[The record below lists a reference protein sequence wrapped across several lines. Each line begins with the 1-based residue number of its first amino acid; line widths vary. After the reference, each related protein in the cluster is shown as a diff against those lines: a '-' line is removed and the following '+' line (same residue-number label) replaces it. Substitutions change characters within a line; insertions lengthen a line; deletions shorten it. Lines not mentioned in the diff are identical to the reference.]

1 MGRFPAGTL
10 KLVAHRVAEI
20 VAALDRLSHY
30 ELLEVDSAADEV
42 EIGTNYKL
50 MAQAYREIMA
60 HPDCP
65 ETLYHDLALLCE
77 RLRLAAWVLCDPV
90 RREAYDD
97 RAAQR
102 RVRREDSLHPI
113 IRRSTSGQIELEDG
127 FDLDDGE
134 PTISEFTPLRHHDG
148 PAPPRP
154 EPALFPAELRD
165 DPHTHTDPQ
174 FSEETVGFRG
184 RRDDRH
190 TRTDPKFSE
199 ETVGFRKRRDTLVSG
214 EPEWMEDAEEA
225 TVADVYSEEQT
236 VPMQVPP
243 AVVIGKGD
251 GRGGRNPQ

>member
-1 MGRFPAGTL
+1 MWQNRFRMGRFPAGTL

-30 ELLEVDSAADEV
+30 ELLEVDSAADGV

-90 RREAYDD
+90 RREAYDE

-102 RVRREDSLHPI
+102 RARREDSLHPI

-127 FDLDDGE
+127 FEFDEGE

-154 EPALFPAELRD
+154 EPALFPEELRD

-174 FSEETVGFRG
+174 
-184 RRDDRH
+184 
-190 TRTDPKFSE
+190 FSE

-214 EPEWMEDAEEA
+214 EPEWMDEAEEE

-251 GRGGRNPQ
+251 GRGGRNQQ

>member
-1 MGRFPAGTL
+1 MWQNRGRMGRFPEGTL

-30 ELLEVDSAADEV
+30 DLLEVDSAADEV

-65 ETLYHDLALLCE
+65 DTLYHDLALLCE

-90 RREAYDD
+90 RREAYDE

-113 IRRSTSGQIELEDG
+113 LRRSTSGQIELEDG
-127 FDLDDGE
+127 FELDDGE
-134 PTISEFTPLRHHDG
+134 PTVSEFTPLRHVDG
-148 PAPPRP
+148 PAPPLP
-154 EPALFPAELRD
+154 EPALFPAELHD
-165 DPHTHTDPQ
+165 DP
-174 FSEETVGFRG
+174 
-184 RRDDRH
+184 
-190 TRTDPKFSE
+190 RTQSDPKFSE

-214 EPEWMEDAEEA
+214 EPEWMEDAEEQ
-225 TVADVYSEEQT
+225 TVADGYSEEQT

-243 AVVIGKGD
+243 GVVIGRGD
-251 GRGGRNPQ
+251 GRGGRNQQ